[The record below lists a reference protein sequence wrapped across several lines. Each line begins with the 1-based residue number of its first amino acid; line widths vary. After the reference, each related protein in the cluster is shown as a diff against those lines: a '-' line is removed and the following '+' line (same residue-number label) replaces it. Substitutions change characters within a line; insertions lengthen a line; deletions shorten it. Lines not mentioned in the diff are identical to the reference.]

1 MESDPIVIVGSART
15 PLGSFQGALANF
27 KSTELG
33 AFAIQSAVKR
43 AGLELKDIDQVL
55 MGCVLSGGLGQA
67 PARQAAILA
76 GMNNSVYCT
85 TINKVCGSGMKTVML
100 AHDMLLAGSCNIAV
114 AGGLESMTNAPYVL
128 DKARSGYRMGHGS
141 VKDLMFVDGLEDAY
155 SGKLM
160 GTFAEQTAEKYK
172 FSREDQDN
180 FAVTSLSRGIK
191 ARDAGYFAT
200 DLEIAPIT
208 IKPKKGEPV
217 VITQDE
223 ALSKAK
229 PDQIKLLKPAF
240 KENGTVTAANSS
252 SIADGAAAL
261 VVMKLSEAKKR
272 GLKPLA
278 KILAHSS
285 FSQEPAWFTTAPVGA
300 IKQLLQKLN
309 LTVAN
314 IDLFEL
320 NEAFAVVTMAG
331 MQELNIPH
339 DKVNVY
345 GGACALGHPLGM
357 SGTRII
363 CTLLNALTNLN
374 KSLGVASLCIGGGEA
389 VAIAIERYT
398 I

>member
-15 PLGSFQGALANF
+15 PLGSFQGVLANF

-33 AFAIQSAVKR
+33 AFAIQAAVKR
-43 AGLELKDIDQVL
+43 AGLELKDIEQVL

-67 PARQAAILA
+67 PARQAAIIA
-76 GMNNSVYCT
+76 GMNHSVHCT

-100 AHDMLLAGSCNIAV
+100 AYDMLLAGSCNIAV
-114 AGGLESMTNAPYVL
+114 AGGLESMTNAPYIL
-128 DKARSGYRMGHGS
+128 EKARSGYRMGHGAI
-141 VKDLMFVDGLEDAY
+141 KDLMFVDGLEDAY

-160 GTFAEQTAEKYK
+160 GIFAEQTAEKYK
-172 FSREDQDN
+172 FSREAQDD
-180 FAVTSLSRGIK
+180 FAINSLSRAIK
-191 ARDAGYFAT
+191 ARDADYFLT
-200 DLEIAPIT
+200 DLEITPIT
-208 IKPKKGEPV
+208 IKPKKGDSV
-217 VITQDE
+217 VIKQDE

-240 KENGTVTAANSS
+240 KEGGTVTAANSS

-261 VVMKLSEAKKR
+261 VLMKLSEAKKR

-285 FSQEPAWFTTAPVGA
+285 FSQDPAWFTTAPVGA
-300 IKQLLQKLN
+300 VKQLLQKLN
-309 LTVAN
+309 LKVDN

-345 GGACALGHPLGM
+345 GGACALGHPLGT

-363 CTLLNALTNLN
+363 CTLLNALNNLN

-389 VAIAIERYT
+389 VAIAIEL
-398 I
+398 IKN